1 MHLEAKDITRRV
13 GGRVLL
19 DHVSLSLHTGDRLVV
34 TGPVG
39 SGKTLLLRALA
50 WLDPLDEGIIRW
62 NGRAVGGSFVPRY
75 RRHVVYVHQR
85 PVFLAETVREEIGM
99 ARRWHTPETADP
111 PLKVWLGRLGLS
123 ETFLDRPTGPLSG
136 GQRQLA
142 ALLRALALDPQVLLL
157 DEPTAS
163 LDAAAAR
170 AVESLLV
177 AWVAGRDVRPDEGAA
192 RPPYKEPNGMPLREP
207 RGSPTSAP
215 DDELCPPETTVSRAL
230 VWVTHDSG
238 QAVRVGRVVRR
249 LVGGRWADTATA

>member
-1 MHLEAKDITRRV
+1 MNLEATDITRRA
-13 GGRVLL
+13 GGRTLL
-19 DHVSLSLHTGDRLVV
+19 DHVSLALGDGDRLVV

-85 PVFLAETVREEIGM
+85 PVFLAETVRDEIKM
-99 ARRWHTPETADP
+99 ARRRHAPETTADP
-111 PLKVWLGRLGLS
+111 PLSAWLARLGLS
-123 ETFLDRPTGPLSG
+123 EAFLDRPTGPLSG

-142 ALLRALALDPQVLLL
+142 ALLRTLALDPHVLLL

-177 AWVAGRDVRPDEGAA
+177 AWVDGKDAGPERGVPELSPVGSAGA
-192 RPPYKEPNGMPLREP
+192 G
-207 RGSPTSAP
+207 
-215 DDELCPPETTVSRAL
+215 PERSLGGHVVSRPEAIPSRAF
-230 VWVTHDSG
+230 VWVTHDQG
-238 QAVRVGRVVRR
+238 QAERVGQTVRR
-249 LVGGRWADTATA
+249 LVDGRWTDMRA